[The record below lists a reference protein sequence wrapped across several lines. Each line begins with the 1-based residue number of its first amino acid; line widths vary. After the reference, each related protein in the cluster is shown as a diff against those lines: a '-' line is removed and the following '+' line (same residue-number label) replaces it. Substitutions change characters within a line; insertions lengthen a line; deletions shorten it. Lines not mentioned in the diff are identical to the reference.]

1 MNEEVLPEKKKHLT
15 RSEKREIRK
24 QKLKNRLIRPDDIK
38 YQGPISYR
46 VLRIIA
52 WVLIALGQ
60 LAFLNG
66 VSDSLIQW
74 NPLGDTLEGFFS
86 FLASI
91 ATPLFIVASFG
102 LVLNRKRS
110 YSAFITIYGAGFF
123 AIGLGVCFF
132 YLRYI
137 NGLFVQLGIDQAQM
151 SELTTDLL
159 AKRVQVNVFAD
170 LFAFSL
176 FNFFL
181 NYSPNKVFTGKKLF
195 IFRLFMIFPLAFVVT
210 SYVLKV
216 LASFGS
222 LTLPFYFYPFFA
234 TRNPI
239 IFLVFALAS
248 LWIKNRERLFLKLG
262 ASKEEYQKYLLTKRN
277 SLSFSINL
285 SLFVI
290 LAAVLEAI
298 IILVVGFIHIAEFDN
313 IVPILDN
320 YQLGQ
325 AISMVVAIPILFLY
339 SYTREHKNTLIDIF
353 IPIGGIALCGFVY
366 IEYIFQLIL
375 KLSSK

>member
-52 WVLIALGQ
+52 WVLIAIGQ

-74 NPLGDTLEGFFS
+74 NPLGDTVEGLFS

-137 NGLFVQLGIDQAQM
+137 NGLFVQLGIDQTQM

-181 NYSPNKVFTGKKLF
+181 NYSPNKVFTGKKLI

-234 TRNPI
+234 ARNPI

-298 IILVVGFIHIAEFDN
+298 IIIVVGFIHIAEFDN

>member
-1 MNEEVLPEKKKHLT
+1 MNEEALSKDKKHLT

-66 VSDSLIQW
+66 VSDSLVQW
-74 NPLGDTLEGFFS
+74 NPLGDSLEGFFS

-123 AIGLGVCFF
+123 AIGLGICLF
-132 YLRYI
+132 YFRYI
-137 NGLFVQLGIDQAQM
+137 NGLFVQLGINETQM

-181 NYSPNKVFTGKKLF
+181 NYSPKKVFTGKKLI
-195 IFRLFMIFPLAFVVT
+195 IFRLFMILPLAFVIT

-216 LASFGS
+216 TACFGGIV
-222 LTLPFYFYPFFA
+222 LPFYIYPFFA

-262 ASKEEYQKYLLTKRN
+262 ATKEEYQKYLLTKRN

-285 SLFVI
+285 SLFVL

-298 IILVVGFIHIAEFDN
+298 IILVVGFIYIAEFDN

-325 AISMVVAIPILFLY
+325 AISMIVAIPILFLY
-339 SYTREHKNTLIDIF
+339 SYTREHKNTLLDIF
-353 IPIGGIALCGFVY
+353 VPIGGIALCGIVY
-366 IEYIFQLIL
+366 IEFIFQFVIH
-375 KLSSK
+375 LSTK

>member
-1 MNEEVLPEKKKHLT
+1 
-15 RSEKREIRK
+15 
-24 QKLKNRLIRPDDIK
+24 
-38 YQGPISYR
+38 
-46 VLRIIA
+46 
-52 WVLIALGQ
+52 
-60 LAFLNG
+60 
-66 VSDSLIQW
+66 
-74 NPLGDTLEGFFS
+74 
-86 FLASI
+86 
-91 ATPLFIVASFG
+91 
-102 LVLNRKRS
+102 
-110 YSAFITIYGAGFF
+110 
-123 AIGLGVCFF
+123 
-132 YLRYI
+132 
-137 NGLFVQLGIDQAQM
+137 
-151 SELTTDLL
+151 
-159 AKRVQVNVFAD
+159 
-170 LFAFSL
+170 
-176 FNFFL
+176 
-181 NYSPNKVFTGKKLF
+181 
-195 IFRLFMIFPLAFVVT
+195 MIFPLAFVTT

-216 LASFGS
+216 MASFGH

-298 IILVVGFIHIAEFDN
+298 IILVVGFIYAAEFDN
-313 IVPILDN
+313 IVPILGN

-325 AISMVVAIPILFLY
+325 AISMIVAIPILFLY
-339 SYTREHKNTLIDIF
+339 SYTREHKNTLLDIF

-375 KLSSK
+375 KLSTK